1 MLKYKGMHIDGS
13 VFDQSYKAVMFP
25 VDETQ
30 LIKGFVDMLTNMKPG
45 MKVTCIIPGKLA
57 YGDRGNQN
65 IAPNETLV
73 FEIETGNLATAA
85 DKKMAGGAQV
95 KAMNVLVQDTPLELA
110 YAGSVKGKNEV
121 KVQARVSGTVTAKY
135 VKGGQYVSAG
145 QPLYKI
151 DDRTYRAALLQA
163 QANLAQAQA
172 TYNNSLIDLQRNE
185 QLLASAAVS
194 EQTVTTMRAQAE
206 AQQANVNAMAALVE
220 QAQKN
225 VDDTVVYAPMS
236 GKLAVDDVAEGT
248 YAAAGNTV
256 LVTIGSSNPV
266 FVQFSISESE
276 YLKYV
281 GANVTPGNALPSK
294 AVRIELSDGSEYPV
308 DGHIVEVDRAM
319 QDNSGSLIVKA
330 QFDNPNGILVPGMF
344 ARAKLV
350 GDTLHNAKL
359 VPERAVQ
366 QLLGKSFVMIV
377 GEDGKS
383 KAVNV
388 ELGTKVGSYYVVN
401 SGLTGNEQVVV
412 EGLTSLTEGMDMNV
426 TTVTP
431 EDMGFSLTESNL

>member
-1 MLKYKGMHIDGS
+1 MLSRK
-13 VFDQSYKAVMFP
+13 
-25 VDETQ
+25 
-30 LIKGFVDMLTNMKPG
+30 
-45 MKVTCIIPGKLA
+45 GKLVA
-57 YGDRGNQN
+57 GAVVAIIV
-65 IAPNETLV
+65 IAAIAM
-73 FEIETGNLATAA
+73 FSGMGGQQAQ
-85 DKKMAGGAQV
+85 KQSAGVQV
-95 KAMNVLVQDTPLELA
+95 KAMNVLTQDTPLTLE
-110 YAGSVKGKNEV
+110 YAGSVKGKDEV
-121 KVQARVSGTVTAKY
+121 KVQARVSGSVVAKY
-135 VKGGQYVSAG
+135 VKGGEYVSAG
-145 QPLYKI
+145 QALYKI
-151 DDRTYRAALLQA
+151 DDRNYQAALLQA

-194 EQTVTTMRAQAE
+194 EQTVTTMRAQAA
-206 AQQANVNAMAALVE
+206 AQQANVNAMEALVE

-225 VDDTVVYAPMS
+225 LSDTVVYAPIS

-248 YAAAGNTV
+248 FASAGNTV

-266 FVQFSISESE
+266 YVQFSISESE

-281 GANVTPGNALPSK
+281 GANVTPGSALPSK
-294 AVRIELSDGSEYPV
+294 SVHIELSDGSEYPV
-308 DGHIVEVDRAM
+308 DGRIVEVDRAM

-377 GEDGKS
+377 GDDGKS

-388 ELGTKVGSYYVVN
+388 ELGTKIGSYYVVN
-401 SGLTGNEQVVV
+401 SGLSGNEQVIV
-412 EGLTSLTEGMDMNV
+412 EGLTSLTEGMDMVV
-426 TTVTP
+426 TNVTP
-431 EDMGFSLTESNL
+431 EDMGFSLTTGNL